1 MTTLIHEPCDDGV
14 IRSGRVAAPCLKS
27 SGKWI
32 LAATILGS
40 SLAFIDGTV
49 VNVALPAL
57 QKDLQATVVGVQW
70 VIESYSL
77 LLAALL
83 LVGGSLGDRFGRR
96 RIFLAGVL
104 IFAGASAWCGFAL
117 GIGQL
122 IAARA
127 VQGIGAA
134 LLIPGSL
141 AIISNSFSEDE
152 RGRAIGTWSGFS
164 AITAAIGPVLG
175 GWLIETISWRAVF
188 FINIPIALLVILIS
202 LRHVPESS
210 NETKERLDWFGAIL
224 ATLGLGA
231 LVYGLI
237 ESSTRGFAH
246 PGVLTALVSA
256 IVLLALFIVVEARSE
271 HPMLPLALFR
281 SRTFTGANLLTFL
294 LYGAL
299 GGTLFF
305 LPLNLI
311 QVQRYS
317 PTAAGAALLPL
328 ILIIFLLSRWSGAL
342 VQKYSARIPL
352 VVGPFIAAAGFALF
366 ALPGVGGSYWTT
378 FFPAV
383 VVLGIGMALS
393 VAPLTTTVMS
403 SVARDR
409 AGVASGINNA
419 VSRAAGLLAI
429 AVLGIAIF
437 SVFDRALSRRLA
449 GLNLAHSLRQS
460 VDAQRDRLAGIELPE
475 SIPSRDRSLMRDAID
490 LSFVD
495 GFRFVMLTGAAL
507 ALGGAVTALLFI
519 SAGAKTSAQKFSLR
533 PHRDQN
539 E

>member
-1 MTTLIHEPCDDGV
+1 LIREPSDGV
-14 IRSGRVAAPCLKS
+14 GRAGAAAALCQKS
-27 SGKWI
+27 SGKWV

-57 QKDLQATVVGVQW
+57 QKNLQATVIGVQW
-70 VIESYSL
+70 VIEAYSL

-83 LVGGSLGDRFGRR
+83 LVGGSLGDRYGRR
-96 RIFLAGVL
+96 RIFLIGVAL
-104 IFAGASAWCGFAL
+104 FAGASAWCGFAP

-134 LLIPGSL
+134 LLVPGSL
-141 AIISNSFSEDE
+141 AIISNSFPEEE

-175 GWLIETISWRAVF
+175 GWLVETVSWRAVF
-188 FINIPIALLVILIS
+188 FINIPVAILVILIS

-210 NETKERLDWFGAIL
+210 NPEKGRLDWIGAIL

-237 ESSTRGFAH
+237 ESSSRGFAH
-246 PGVLTALVSA
+246 PGVRAALISA
-256 IVLLALFIVVEARSE
+256 IIILALFLFLEAGSKS
-271 HPMLPLALFR
+271 PMLPLALFR
-281 SRTFTGANLLTFL
+281 SRNFTGASLLTFL

-317 PTAAGAALLPL
+317 ATAAGAALLPF
-328 ILIIFLLSRWSGAL
+328 ILIMFVLSRWAGTL
-342 VQKYSARIPL
+342 VQKYGPRIPL
-352 VVGPFIAAAGFALF
+352 VVGPLIAAAGFALF
-366 ALPGVGGSYWTT
+366 ARPGVGGTYWTA

-383 VVLGIGMALS
+383 VVLGTGMAVS

-403 SVARDR
+403 SVAHER
-409 AGVASGINNA
+409 AGVASGVNNA

-437 SVFDRALSRRLA
+437 SVFDRSLTLRLA
-449 GLNLAHSLRQS
+449 DVDVAPSLRQS
-460 VDAQRDRLAGIELPE
+460 LDAQRTRLAGIDLPE
-475 SIPSRDRSLMRDAID
+475 SIPPRERTLMRNAID
-490 LSFVD
+490 LAFVD
-495 GFRFVMLTGAAL
+495 GFRCIMLSGAAL
-507 ALGGAVTALLFI
+507 AFGSAVAALLLI
-519 SAGAKTSAQKFSLR
+519 R
-533 PHRDQN
+533 RDPKLARR
-539 E
+539 